1 MYGRIIWLS
10 NNKNGYNALSEHSLI
25 LTSALYKPLNYSAH
39 IRPWLYFSIDMTF
52 IFPSYKR
59 PFFLQKMQSAQSS

>member
-25 LTSALYKPLNYSAH
+25 LTSALYKPLHYSAR
-39 IRPWLYFSIDMTF
+39 IRSGF
-52 IFPSYKR
+52 ISP
-59 PFFLQKMQSAQSS
+59 